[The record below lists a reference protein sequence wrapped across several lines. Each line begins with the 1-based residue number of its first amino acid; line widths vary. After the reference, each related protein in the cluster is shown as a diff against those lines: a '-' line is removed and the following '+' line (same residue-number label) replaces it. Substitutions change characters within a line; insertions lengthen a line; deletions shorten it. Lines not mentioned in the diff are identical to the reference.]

1 MDYGAG
7 KECVL
12 VIVFEMHAFTT
23 DMNRGLD
30 DILHLYFNWNGRSFK
45 LPTEDVLG
53 K

>member
-7 KECVL
+7 NECVL

-23 DMNRGLD
+23 VMNRGLD
-30 DILHLYFNWNGRSFK
+30 LDFNWNGRSFK
-45 LPTEDVLG
+45 LPTEEVLG